1 MCVSVSLCFTV
12 SLCVSVCL
20 CQCLSL
26 SFSVSL
32 RLCLSLPLSVS
43 LSLLTFCLSLNFDFF
58 HKSGAWLQ
66 GQFLDCTDWQQHNR
80 HDVRHTRL
88 LFQTTSCSENRC
100 SVRILMYSWH
110 AVVYLQML
118 AMSVCLCLSVSLCI
132 CLSLSVSLSVSVCVC
147 LYVCVVCVSEESGV

>member
-1 MCVSVSLCFTV
+1 MCVSLSLSVSLSLCVCLFVCVSVFLCLSLFLSVSVSLC
-12 SLCVSVCL
+12 L
-20 CQCLSL
+20 
-26 SFSVSL
+26 
-32 RLCLSLPLSVS
+32 S